1 MISVLHWVIDLTI
14 DLRKAVSTLV
24 METGLPSAG
33 QGEPFIFTRNCREL
47 EKLS

>member
-1 MISVLHWVIDLTI
+1 M

-24 METGLPSAG
+24 METGLPSDG
-33 QGEPFIFTRNCREL
+33 QGEPFIFTKNWREL

>member
-1 MISVLHWVIDLTI
+1 M

-24 METGLPSAG
+24 TETGLPSDG
-33 QGEPFIFTRNCREL
+33 QGEPFIFRKKWREL